1 MAKIQ
6 QLDAHLTNM
15 IAAGEVVERPM
26 GVIKELVENALD
38 AQATR
43 IEVNIEQGGTAL
55 MEVIDN
61 GIGMDRE
68 DACLAFERHATS
80 KIKTT
85 DDLWAIHTLGF
96 RGEALPSIASVSNL
110 VLLTNDGQDSTRVEI
125 RYGQR
130 QSARPYPANQGT
142 QITVSGLFQKTPA
155 RLKHLKSIPY
165 ETSLI
170 LDVIQK
176 FALSYPKVSF
186 RMIHDGKEVF
196 RSSGSGS
203 LLEVMAMIYGR
214 DLARQCIAVS
224 GEDFDYKI
232 SGLMA
237 LPSQNRASRNYMT
250 VFINERMVRSYRIQ
264 KAILEA
270 YKNYIPQDRYPIA
283 VLDIRMD
290 SRLCDVN
297 VHPSKWEIRLS
308 KEQQLEY
315 LIRETLTRTLRE
327 HMQAPEVILQES
339 RREKVEMP
347 QLFETPQELSPSSV
361 REHSLAAE
369 TWAKQAQI
377 KLQQGESVQTAS
389 ESGVSVMDTP
399 ISSEN
404 ADIAV
409 KAQTA
414 EGTASAMQA
423 TASAVSDSTDHDRRL
438 GIAEAGAD
446 EMMGVPQGSGPLQ
459 NAGAAKD
466 HAASDDAAENSDRSS
481 SAGNCSIPFHQTEL
495 TGTVGTDASSAK
507 QIPQTTTES
516 ERIESLHTVPK
527 QNFPQMQVLAQ
538 MHGKYILAQDERAL
552 YIIDQHAAQER
563 VHFEEVEQRFVEQDP
578 QMQALLVPVSLEG
591 SASVIAQLDAI
602 NETLKPMHIQLE
614 NFGQNSLICRQLP
627 AWMSEIDEQA
637 FLQDILDL
645 FKDGREV
652 RGEDLQRHRLA
663 TIACHHSIRFNR
675 ILSLEEMQEVVEQ
688 LARCKQPYHC
698 PHGRPTFITITEK
711 QLIKEF
717 LR

>member
-43 IEVNIEQGGTAL
+43 IEVNINQGGTEL

-68 DACLAFERHATS
+68 DACLCFERHATS

-85 DDLWAIHTLGF
+85 EDLWAIHTLGF

-110 VLLTNDGQDSTRVEI
+110 TLLTNNGEDSTRVEI

-130 QSARPYPANQGT
+130 QSARPYPCNQGT

-176 FALSYPKVSF
+176 FALSYPQVAF
-186 RMIHDGKEVF
+186 RLVHDGKEVF
-196 RSSGSGS
+196 RSAGSGS
-203 LLEVMAMIYGR
+203 LLEVMAIIYGR
-214 DLARQCIAVS
+214 DLARQCIEVE
-224 GEDFDYKI
+224 GQDFDYTVR
-232 SGLMA
+232 GLMA
-237 LPSQNRASRNYMT
+237 LPSQTRASRNYMT
-250 VFINERMVRSYRIQ
+250 VFINRRMIRSYRIQ

-270 YKNYIPQDRYPIA
+270 YKNYIPQDRYPIV
-283 VLDIRMD
+283 VLDIEMD
-290 SRLCDVN
+290 SHLCDVN

-308 KEQQLEY
+308 KEQQLEF
-315 LIRETLTRTLRE
+315 LIRDTLTRTLRE
-327 HMQAPEVILQES
+327 HMQAPEVMRIDTP
-339 RREKVEMP
+339 REKVEMP
-347 QLFETPQELSPSSV
+347 QLFEVPAESVKDQV
-361 REHSLAAE
+361 REDSVEAKEWRRQAEVMNEQRQRESIAASLSREISQPQPLTAGKDKE
-369 TWAKQAQI
+369 EILPEDLKGEVMAKLPDFSAGSPV
-377 KLQQGESVQTAS
+377 KKNTAS
-389 ESGVSVMDTP
+389 VTETLSDQEPVSEPLDP
-399 ISSEN
+399 R
-404 ADIAV
+404 
-409 KAQTA
+409 
-414 EGTASAMQA
+414 
-423 TASAVSDSTDHDRRL
+423 VS
-438 GIAEAGAD
+438 
-446 EMMGVPQGSGPLQ
+446 
-459 NAGAAKD
+459 
-466 HAASDDAAENSDRSS
+466 
-481 SAGNCSIPFHQTEL
+481 QTE
-495 TGTVGTDASSAK
+495 A
-507 QIPQTTTES
+507 TE
-516 ERIESLHTVPK
+516 ETLQTVPRK
-527 QNFPQMQVLAQ
+527 TFPQMQVLAQ
-538 MHGKYILAQDERAL
+538 MHGKYILAQDEHAL

-563 VHFEEVEQRFVEQDP
+563 VHFEEVQQRFLDQEPTMQD
-578 QMQALLVPVSLEG
+578 LLVPIILEG
-591 SASVIAQLDAI
+591 SASVAARLQEM
-602 NETLKPMHIQLE
+602 NELLQPMHIHLE

-637 FLQDILDL
+637 FLQDVLDL
-645 FKDGREV
+645 WKDGREV
-652 RGEDLQRHRLA
+652 RAEDLQRHRLA

-675 ILSLEEMQEVVEQ
+675 VLSLGEMQEVIEQ
-688 LARCKQPYHC
+688 LAHCEQPYHC

-717 LR
+717 QR

>member
-43 IEVNIEQGGTAL
+43 IEVNINQGGTEL

-68 DACLAFERHATS
+68 DACLCFERHATS

-85 DDLWAIHTLGF
+85 EDLWAIHTLGF

-110 VLLTNDGQDSTRVEI
+110 TLLTNNGEDSTRVEI

-130 QSARPYPANQGT
+130 QSARPYPCNQGT

-176 FALSYPKVSF
+176 FALSYPQVAF
-186 RMIHDGKEVF
+186 RLVHDGKEVF
-196 RSSGSGS
+196 RSAGSGS
-203 LLEVMAMIYGR
+203 LLEVMAIIYGR
-214 DLARQCIAVS
+214 DLARQCIEVE
-224 GEDFDYKI
+224 GQDFDYTVR
-232 SGLMA
+232 GLMA
-237 LPSQNRASRNYMT
+237 LPSQTRASRNYMT
-250 VFINERMVRSYRIQ
+250 VFINRRMIRSYRIQ

-270 YKNYIPQDRYPIA
+270 YKNYIPQDRYPIV
-283 VLDIRMD
+283 VLDIEMD
-290 SRLCDVN
+290 SHLCDVN

-308 KEQQLEY
+308 KEQQLEF
-315 LIRETLTRTLRE
+315 LIRDTLTRTLRE
-327 HMQAPEVILQES
+327 HMQAPEVMRIDTP
-339 RREKVEMP
+339 REKVEMP
-347 QLFETPQELSPSSV
+347 QLFEVPAESVKDQV
-361 REHSLAAE
+361 REDSVEAKEWRRQAEVMNEQRQRESIAASLSREISQPQPLTAGKDKE
-369 TWAKQAQI
+369 EILPEDLKGEVMAKLPDFSAGSPV
-377 KLQQGESVQTAS
+377 KKNTAS
-389 ESGVSVMDTP
+389 VTETLSDQEPVSEPLDP
-399 ISSEN
+399 R
-404 ADIAV
+404 
-409 KAQTA
+409 
-414 EGTASAMQA
+414 
-423 TASAVSDSTDHDRRL
+423 VS
-438 GIAEAGAD
+438 
-446 EMMGVPQGSGPLQ
+446 
-459 NAGAAKD
+459 
-466 HAASDDAAENSDRSS
+466 
-481 SAGNCSIPFHQTEL
+481 QTE
-495 TGTVGTDASSAK
+495 A
-507 QIPQTTTES
+507 TE
-516 ERIESLHTVPK
+516 ETLQTVPRK
-527 QNFPQMQVLAQ
+527 TFPQMQVLAQ
-538 MHGKYILAQDERAL
+538 MHGKYILAQDEHAL

-563 VHFEEVEQRFVEQDP
+563 VHFEEVQQRFLEQEP
-578 QMQALLVPVSLEG
+578 VMQDLLVPIILEG
-591 SASVIAQLDAI
+591 SASVAARLQEM
-602 NETLKPMHIQLE
+602 NELLEPMHIHLE

-637 FLQDILDL
+637 FLQDVLDL
-645 FKDGREV
+645 WKDGREV
-652 RGEDLQRHRLA
+652 RAEDLQRHRLA

-675 ILSLEEMQEVVEQ
+675 VLSLGEMQEVIEQ
-688 LARCKQPYHC
+688 LARCEQPYHC

-717 LR
+717 QR

>member
-43 IEVNIEQGGTAL
+43 IEVNINQGGTEL

-68 DACLAFERHATS
+68 DACLCFERHATS

-85 DDLWAIHTLGF
+85 EDLWAIHTLGF

-110 VLLTNDGQDSTRVEI
+110 TLLTNNGEDSTRVEI

-130 QSARPYPANQGT
+130 QSARPYPCNQGT

-176 FALSYPKVSF
+176 FALSYPQVAF
-186 RMIHDGKEVF
+186 RLVHDGKEVF
-196 RSSGSGS
+196 RSAGSGS
-203 LLEVMAMIYGR
+203 LLEVMAIIYGR
-214 DLARQCIAVS
+214 DLARQCIEVE
-224 GEDFDYKI
+224 GQDFDYTVR
-232 SGLMA
+232 GLMA
-237 LPSQNRASRNYMT
+237 LPSQTRASRNYMT
-250 VFINERMVRSYRIQ
+250 VFINRRMIRSYRIQ

-270 YKNYIPQDRYPIA
+270 YKNYIPQDRYPIV
-283 VLDIRMD
+283 VLDIEMD
-290 SRLCDVN
+290 SHLCDVN

-308 KEQQLEY
+308 KEQQLEF
-315 LIRETLTRTLRE
+315 LIRDTLTRTLRE
-327 HMQAPEVILQES
+327 HMQAPEVMRIDTP
-339 RREKVEMP
+339 REKVEMP
-347 QLFETPQELSPSSV
+347 QLFEVPAESVKDQV
-361 REHSLAAE
+361 REDSVEAKEWRRQAEVMNEQRQRESIAASLSREISQPQPLTAGKDKE
-369 TWAKQAQI
+369 EILPEDLKGEVMAKLPDFSAGSPV
-377 KLQQGESVQTAS
+377 KKNTAS
-389 ESGVSVMDTP
+389 VTETLSDQEPVSEPLDP
-399 ISSEN
+399 R
-404 ADIAV
+404 
-409 KAQTA
+409 
-414 EGTASAMQA
+414 
-423 TASAVSDSTDHDRRL
+423 VS
-438 GIAEAGAD
+438 
-446 EMMGVPQGSGPLQ
+446 
-459 NAGAAKD
+459 
-466 HAASDDAAENSDRSS
+466 
-481 SAGNCSIPFHQTEL
+481 QTE
-495 TGTVGTDASSAK
+495 A
-507 QIPQTTTES
+507 TE
-516 ERIESLHTVPK
+516 ETLQTVPRK
-527 QNFPQMQVLAQ
+527 TFPQMQVLAQ
-538 MHGKYILAQDERAL
+538 MHGKYILAQDEHAL

-563 VHFEEVEQRFVEQDP
+563 VHFEEVQQRFLDQEPTMQD
-578 QMQALLVPVSLEG
+578 LLVPIILEG
-591 SASVIAQLDAI
+591 SASVAARLQEM
-602 NETLKPMHIQLE
+602 NELLEPMHIHLE

-637 FLQDILDL
+637 FLQDVLDL
-645 FKDGREV
+645 WKDGREV
-652 RGEDLQRHRLA
+652 RAEDLQRHRLA

-675 ILSLEEMQEVVEQ
+675 VLSLGEMQEVIEQ
-688 LARCKQPYHC
+688 LAHCEQPYHC

-717 LR
+717 QR

>member
-43 IEVNIEQGGTAL
+43 IEVNINQGGTEL

-68 DACLAFERHATS
+68 DACLCFERHATS

-85 DDLWAIHTLGF
+85 EDLWAIHTLGF

-110 VLLTNDGQDSTRVEI
+110 TLLTNNGEDSTRVEI

-130 QSARPYPANQGT
+130 QSARPYPCNQGT

-176 FALSYPKVSF
+176 FALSYPQVAF
-186 RMIHDGKEVF
+186 RLVHDGKEVF
-196 RSSGSGS
+196 RSAGSGS
-203 LLEVMAMIYGR
+203 LLEVMAIIYGR
-214 DLARQCIAVS
+214 DLARQCIEVE
-224 GEDFDYKI
+224 GQDFDYTVR
-232 SGLMA
+232 GLMA
-237 LPSQNRASRNYMT
+237 LPSQTRASRNYMT
-250 VFINERMVRSYRIQ
+250 VFINRRMIRSYRIQ

-270 YKNYIPQDRYPIA
+270 YKNYIPQDRYPIV
-283 VLDIRMD
+283 VLDIEMD
-290 SRLCDVN
+290 SHLCDVN

-308 KEQQLEY
+308 KEQQLEF
-315 LIRETLTRTLRE
+315 LIRDTLTRTLRE
-327 HMQAPEVILQES
+327 HMQAPEVMRIDTP
-339 RREKVEMP
+339 REKVEMP
-347 QLFETPQELSPSSV
+347 QLFEVPAESVKDQV
-361 REHSLAAE
+361 REDSVEAKEWRRQAE
-369 TWAKQAQI
+369 VMNEQRQR
-377 KLQQGESVQTAS
+377 ES
-389 ESGVSVMDTP
+389 
-399 ISSEN
+399 I
-404 ADIAV
+404 
-409 KAQTA
+409 
-414 EGTASAMQA
+414 
-423 TASAVSDSTDHDRRL
+423 
-438 GIAEAGAD
+438 
-446 EMMGVPQGSGPLQ
+446 
-459 NAGAAKD
+459 
-466 HAASDDAAENSDRSS
+466 AASLSREISQPQPLTAGKDKEEILPEDLKGEVMAKLPDF
-481 SAGNCSIPFHQTEL
+481 SAGSPVKKNAASVTETLSDQEPVSEPLDPRVSQTE
-495 TGTVGTDASSAK
+495 A
-507 QIPQTTTES
+507 TE
-516 ERIESLHTVPK
+516 ETLQTVPRK
-527 QNFPQMQVLAQ
+527 IFPQMQVLAQ
-538 MHGKYILAQDERAL
+538 MHGKYILAQDEHAL

-563 VHFEEVEQRFVEQDP
+563 VHFEEVQQRFLEQEP
-578 QMQALLVPVSLEG
+578 VMQDLLVPIILEG
-591 SASVIAQLDAI
+591 SASVAARLQEM
-602 NETLKPMHIQLE
+602 NELLEPMHIHLE

-637 FLQDILDL
+637 FLQDVLDL
-645 FKDGREV
+645 WKDGREV
-652 RGEDLQRHRLA
+652 RAEDLQRHRLA

-675 ILSLEEMQEVVEQ
+675 VLSLGEMQEVIEQ
-688 LARCKQPYHC
+688 LARCEQPYHC

-717 LR
+717 QR

>member
-43 IEVNIEQGGTAL
+43 IEVNINQGGTEL

-68 DACLAFERHATS
+68 DACLCFERHATS

-85 DDLWAIHTLGF
+85 EDLWAIHTLGF

-110 VLLTNDGQDSTRVEI
+110 TLLTNNGEDSTRVEI

-130 QSARPYPANQGT
+130 QSARPYPCNQGT

-176 FALSYPKVSF
+176 FALSYPQVAF
-186 RMIHDGKEVF
+186 RLVHDGKEVF
-196 RSSGSGS
+196 RSAGSGS
-203 LLEVMAMIYGR
+203 LLEVMAIIYGR
-214 DLARQCIAVS
+214 DLARQCIEVE
-224 GEDFDYKI
+224 GQDFDYTVR
-232 SGLMA
+232 GLMA
-237 LPSQNRASRNYMT
+237 LPSQTRASRNYMT
-250 VFINERMVRSYRIQ
+250 VFINRRMIRSYRIQ

-270 YKNYIPQDRYPIA
+270 YKNYIPQDRYPIV
-283 VLDIRMD
+283 VLDIEMD
-290 SRLCDVN
+290 SHLCDVN

-308 KEQQLEY
+308 KEQQLEF
-315 LIRETLTRTLRE
+315 LIRDTLTRTLRE
-327 HMQAPEVILQES
+327 HMQAPEVMRIDTP
-339 RREKVEMP
+339 REKVEMP
-347 QLFETPQELSPSSV
+347 QLFEVPAESVKDQV
-361 REHSLAAE
+361 REDSVEAKEWRRQAEVMNEQRQRESIAASLSREISQPQPLTAGKDKE
-369 TWAKQAQI
+369 EILPEDLKGEVMAKLPDFSAGSPV
-377 KLQQGESVQTAS
+377 KKNTAS
-389 ESGVSVMDTP
+389 VTETLSDQEPVSEPLDP
-399 ISSEN
+399 R
-404 ADIAV
+404 
-409 KAQTA
+409 
-414 EGTASAMQA
+414 
-423 TASAVSDSTDHDRRL
+423 VS
-438 GIAEAGAD
+438 
-446 EMMGVPQGSGPLQ
+446 
-459 NAGAAKD
+459 
-466 HAASDDAAENSDRSS
+466 
-481 SAGNCSIPFHQTEL
+481 QTE
-495 TGTVGTDASSAK
+495 A
-507 QIPQTTTES
+507 TE
-516 ERIESLHTVPK
+516 ETLQTVPRK
-527 QNFPQMQVLAQ
+527 TFPQMQVLAQ
-538 MHGKYILAQDERAL
+538 MHGKYILAQDEHAL

-563 VHFEEVEQRFVEQDP
+563 VHFEEVQQRFLDQEPTMQD
-578 QMQALLVPVSLEG
+578 LLVPIILEG
-591 SASVIAQLDAI
+591 SASVAARLQEM
-602 NETLKPMHIQLE
+602 NELLEPMHIHLE

-637 FLQDILDL
+637 FLQDVLDL
-645 FKDGREV
+645 WKDGREV
-652 RGEDLQRHRLA
+652 RAEDLQRHRLA

-675 ILSLEEMQEVVEQ
+675 VLSLGEMQEVIEQ
-688 LARCKQPYHC
+688 LARCEQPYHC

-717 LR
+717 QR

>member
-43 IEVNIEQGGTAL
+43 IEVNINQGGTEL

-68 DACLAFERHATS
+68 DACLCFERHATS

-85 DDLWAIHTLGF
+85 EDLWAIHTLGF

-110 VLLTNDGQDSTRVEI
+110 TLLTNNGEDSTRVEI

-130 QSARPYPANQGT
+130 QSARPYPCNQGT

-176 FALSYPKVSF
+176 FALSYPQVAF
-186 RMIHDGKEVF
+186 RLVHDGKEVF
-196 RSSGSGS
+196 RSAGSGS
-203 LLEVMAMIYGR
+203 LLEVMAIIYGR
-214 DLARQCIAVS
+214 DLARQCIEVE
-224 GEDFDYKI
+224 GQDFDYTVR
-232 SGLMA
+232 GLMA
-237 LPSQNRASRNYMT
+237 LPSQTRASRNYMT
-250 VFINERMVRSYRIQ
+250 VFINRRMIRSYRIQ

-270 YKNYIPQDRYPIA
+270 YKNYIPQDRYPIV
-283 VLDIRMD
+283 VLDIEMD
-290 SRLCDVN
+290 SHLCDVN

-308 KEQQLEY
+308 KEQQLEF
-315 LIRETLTRTLRE
+315 LIRDTLTRTLRE
-327 HMQAPEVILQES
+327 HMQAPEVMRIDTT
-339 RREKVEMP
+339 REKVEMP
-347 QLFETPQELSPSSV
+347 QLFEVPAESVKDQV
-361 REHSLAAE
+361 REDSVEAKEWRRQAEVMNEQRQRESIAASLSREISQPQPLTAGKDKE
-369 TWAKQAQI
+369 EILPEDLKGEVMAKLPDFSAGSPV
-377 KLQQGESVQTAS
+377 KKNTAS
-389 ESGVSVMDTP
+389 VTETLSDQEPVSEPLDP
-399 ISSEN
+399 R
-404 ADIAV
+404 
-409 KAQTA
+409 
-414 EGTASAMQA
+414 
-423 TASAVSDSTDHDRRL
+423 VS
-438 GIAEAGAD
+438 
-446 EMMGVPQGSGPLQ
+446 
-459 NAGAAKD
+459 
-466 HAASDDAAENSDRSS
+466 
-481 SAGNCSIPFHQTEL
+481 QTE
-495 TGTVGTDASSAK
+495 A
-507 QIPQTTTES
+507 TE
-516 ERIESLHTVPK
+516 ETLQTVPRK
-527 QNFPQMQVLAQ
+527 TFPQMQVLAQ
-538 MHGKYILAQDERAL
+538 MHGKYILAQDEHAL

-563 VHFEEVEQRFVEQDP
+563 VHFEEVQQRFLEQEP
-578 QMQALLVPVSLEG
+578 VMQDLLVPIILEG
-591 SASVIAQLDAI
+591 SASVAARLQEM
-602 NETLKPMHIQLE
+602 NELLQPMHIHLE

-637 FLQDILDL
+637 FLQDVLDL
-645 FKDGREV
+645 WKDGREV
-652 RGEDLQRHRLA
+652 RAEDLQRHRLA

-675 ILSLEEMQEVVEQ
+675 VLSLGEMQEVIEQ
-688 LARCKQPYHC
+688 LAHCEQPYHC

-717 LR
+717 QR

>member
-43 IEVNIEQGGTAL
+43 IEVNINQGGTEL

-68 DACLAFERHATS
+68 DACLCFERHATS

-85 DDLWAIHTLGF
+85 EDLWAIHTLGF

-110 VLLTNDGQDSTRVEI
+110 TLLTNNGEDSTRVEI

-130 QSARPYPANQGT
+130 QSARPYPCNQGT

-176 FALSYPKVSF
+176 FALSNPNVAF
-186 RMIHDGKEVF
+186 RLVHDGKEVF
-196 RSSGSGS
+196 RSAGNGS
-203 LLEVMAMIYGR
+203 LLEVMAIIYGR
-214 DLARQCIAVS
+214 DLARQCIEVE
-224 GEDFDYKI
+224 GQDFDYTVR
-232 SGLMA
+232 GLMA
-237 LPSQNRASRNYMT
+237 LPSQTRASRNYMT
-250 VFINERMVRSYRIQ
+250 VFINRRMIRSYRIQ

-270 YKNYIPQDRYPIA
+270 YKNYIPQDRYPIV
-283 VLDIRMD
+283 VLDIEMD
-290 SRLCDVN
+290 SHLCDVN

-308 KEQQLEY
+308 KEQQLEF
-315 LIRETLTRTLRE
+315 LIRDTLTRTLRE
-327 HMQAPEVILQES
+327 HMQAPEVMRIDTP
-339 RREKVEMP
+339 REKVEMP
-347 QLFETPQELSPSSV
+347 LLFEVPAERVKDQV
-361 REHSLAAE
+361 REDSVEAKEWRRQAEVMNEQRQRESIAASLSREISQPQPLTAGKDKE
-369 TWAKQAQI
+369 EILPEDLKGEVMAK
-377 KLQQGESVQTAS
+377 LP
-389 ESGVSVMDTP
+389 DF
-399 ISSEN
+399 N
-404 ADIAV
+404 AGSPV
-409 KAQTA
+409 KKN
-414 EGTASAMQA
+414 TASATETLSDQEP
-423 TASAVSDSTDHDRRL
+423 VS
-438 GIAEAGAD
+438 E
-446 EMMGVPQGSGPLQ
+446 PLDPRVSQ
-459 NAGAAKD
+459 TE
-466 HAASDDAAENSDRSS
+466 AAEETL
-481 SAGNCSIPFHQTEL
+481 Q
-495 TGTVGTDASSAK
+495 
-507 QIPQTTTES
+507 
-516 ERIESLHTVPK
+516 TVPRK
-527 QNFPQMQVLAQ
+527 TFPQMQVLAQ
-538 MHGKYILAQDERAL
+538 MHGKYILAQDEHAL

-563 VHFEEVEQRFVEQDP
+563 VHFEEVQQRFLDQEPTMQD
-578 QMQALLVPVSLEG
+578 LLVPIILEG
-591 SASVIAQLDAI
+591 SASVAARLQEM
-602 NETLKPMHIQLE
+602 NELLEPMHIHLE

-637 FLQDILDL
+637 FLQDVLDL
-645 FKDGREV
+645 WKDGREV
-652 RGEDLQRHRLA
+652 RAEDLQRHRLA

-675 ILSLEEMQEVVEQ
+675 VLSLGEMQEVIEQ
-688 LARCKQPYHC
+688 LAHCEQPYHC

-717 LR
+717 QR

>member
-43 IEVNIEQGGTAL
+43 IEVNINQGGTEL

-68 DACLAFERHATS
+68 DACLCFERHATS

-85 DDLWAIHTLGF
+85 EDLWAIHTLGF

-110 VLLTNDGQDSTRVEI
+110 TLLTNNGEDSTRVEI

-130 QSARPYPANQGT
+130 QSARPYPCNQGT

-176 FALSYPKVSF
+176 FALSYPQVAF
-186 RMIHDGKEVF
+186 RLVHDGKEVF
-196 RSSGSGS
+196 RSAGSGS
-203 LLEVMAMIYGR
+203 LLEVMAIIYGR
-214 DLARQCIAVS
+214 DLARQCIEVE
-224 GEDFDYKI
+224 GQDFDYTVR
-232 SGLMA
+232 GLMA
-237 LPSQNRASRNYMT
+237 LPSQTRASRNYMT
-250 VFINERMVRSYRIQ
+250 VFINRRMIRSYRIQ

-270 YKNYIPQDRYPIA
+270 YKNYIPQDRYPIV
-283 VLDIRMD
+283 VLDIEMD
-290 SRLCDVN
+290 SHLCDVN

-308 KEQQLEY
+308 KEQQLEF
-315 LIRETLTRTLRE
+315 LIRDTLTRTLRE
-327 HMQAPEVILQES
+327 HMQAPEVMRIDTP
-339 RREKVEMP
+339 REKVEMP
-347 QLFETPQELSPSSV
+347 QLFEVPAESVKDQV
-361 REHSLAAE
+361 REDSVEAKEWRRQAEVMNEQRQRESIAASLSREISQPQPLTAGKDKE
-369 TWAKQAQI
+369 EILPEDLKGEVMAKLPDFSAGSPV
-377 KLQQGESVQTAS
+377 KKNTAS
-389 ESGVSVMDTP
+389 VTETLSDQEPVSEPLDP
-399 ISSEN
+399 R
-404 ADIAV
+404 
-409 KAQTA
+409 
-414 EGTASAMQA
+414 
-423 TASAVSDSTDHDRRL
+423 VS
-438 GIAEAGAD
+438 
-446 EMMGVPQGSGPLQ
+446 
-459 NAGAAKD
+459 
-466 HAASDDAAENSDRSS
+466 
-481 SAGNCSIPFHQTEL
+481 QTE
-495 TGTVGTDASSAK
+495 A
-507 QIPQTTTES
+507 TE
-516 ERIESLHTVPK
+516 ETLQTVPRK
-527 QNFPQMQVLAQ
+527 IFPQMQVLAQ
-538 MHGKYILAQDERAL
+538 MHGKYILAQDEHAL

-563 VHFEEVEQRFVEQDP
+563 VHFEEVQQRFLEQEP
-578 QMQALLVPVSLEG
+578 VMQDLLVPIILEG
-591 SASVIAQLDAI
+591 SASVAARLQEM
-602 NETLKPMHIQLE
+602 NELLEPMHIHLE

-637 FLQDILDL
+637 FLQDVLDL
-645 FKDGREV
+645 WKDGREV
-652 RGEDLQRHRLA
+652 RAEDLQRHRLA

-675 ILSLEEMQEVVEQ
+675 VLSLGEMQEVIEQ
-688 LARCKQPYHC
+688 LARCEQPYHC

-717 LR
+717 QR

>member
-43 IEVNIEQGGTAL
+43 IEVNINQGGTEL

-68 DACLAFERHATS
+68 DACLCFERHATS

-85 DDLWAIHTLGF
+85 EDLWAIHTLGF

-110 VLLTNDGQDSTRVEI
+110 TLLTNNGEDSTRVEI

-130 QSARPYPANQGT
+130 QSARPYPCNQGT

-176 FALSYPKVSF
+176 FALSYPQVAF
-186 RMIHDGKEVF
+186 RLVHDGKEVF
-196 RSSGSGS
+196 RSAGSGS
-203 LLEVMAMIYGR
+203 LLEVMAIIYGR
-214 DLARQCIAVS
+214 DLARQCIEVE
-224 GEDFDYKI
+224 GQDFDYTVR
-232 SGLMA
+232 GLMA
-237 LPSQNRASRNYMT
+237 LPSQTRASRNYMT
-250 VFINERMVRSYRIQ
+250 VFINRRMIRSYRIQ

-270 YKNYIPQDRYPIA
+270 YKNYIPQDRYPIV
-283 VLDIRMD
+283 VLDIEMD
-290 SRLCDVN
+290 SHLCDVN

-308 KEQQLEY
+308 KEQQLEF
-315 LIRETLTRTLRE
+315 LIRDTLTRTLRE
-327 HMQAPEVILQES
+327 HMQAPEVMRIDTP
-339 RREKVEMP
+339 REKVEMP
-347 QLFETPQELSPSSV
+347 QLFEVPAESVKDQV
-361 REHSLAAE
+361 REDSVEAKEWRRQAEVMNEQRQRESIAASLSREISQPHSLSAGKETDEILPEDLNGEAMTKLPDFSTGSTIKKSAASAAE
-369 TWAKQAQI
+369 ALSDQEPVSEPLDPRVSRMEATEEA
-377 KLQQGESVQTAS
+377 LQ
-389 ESGVSVMDTP
+389 
-399 ISSEN
+399 
-404 ADIAV
+404 
-409 KAQTA
+409 
-414 EGTASAMQA
+414 
-423 TASAVSDSTDHDRRL
+423 
-438 GIAEAGAD
+438 
-446 EMMGVPQGSGPLQ
+446 
-459 NAGAAKD
+459 
-466 HAASDDAAENSDRSS
+466 
-481 SAGNCSIPFHQTEL
+481 
-495 TGTVGTDASSAK
+495 
-507 QIPQTTTES
+507 
-516 ERIESLHTVPK
+516 TVPRK
-527 QNFPQMQVLAQ
+527 TFPQMQVLAQ
-538 MHGKYILAQDERAL
+538 MHGKYILAQDEHAL

-563 VHFEEVEQRFVEQDP
+563 VHFEEVQQRFLEQEP
-578 QMQALLVPVSLEG
+578 VMQDLLVPIILEG
-591 SASVIAQLDAI
+591 SASVAARLQEM
-602 NETLKPMHIQLE
+602 NELLQPMHIHLE

-637 FLQDILDL
+637 FLQDVLDL
-645 FKDGREV
+645 WKDGREV
-652 RGEDLQRHRLA
+652 RAEDLQRHRLA

-675 ILSLEEMQEVVEQ
+675 VLSLGEMQEVIEQ
-688 LARCKQPYHC
+688 LARCEQPYHC

-717 LR
+717 QR

>member
-43 IEVNIEQGGTAL
+43 IEVNINQGGTEL

-68 DACLAFERHATS
+68 DACLCFERHATS

-85 DDLWAIHTLGF
+85 EDLWAIHTLGF

-110 VLLTNDGQDSTRVEI
+110 TLLTNNGEDSTRVEI

-130 QSARPYPANQGT
+130 QSARPYPCNQGT

-176 FALSYPKVSF
+176 FALSYPQVAF
-186 RMIHDGKEVF
+186 RLVHDGKEVF
-196 RSSGSGS
+196 RSAGSGS
-203 LLEVMAMIYGR
+203 LLEVMAIIYGR
-214 DLARQCIAVS
+214 DLARQCIEVE
-224 GEDFDYKI
+224 GQDFDYTVR
-232 SGLMA
+232 GLMA
-237 LPSQNRASRNYMT
+237 LPSQTRASRNYMT
-250 VFINERMVRSYRIQ
+250 VFINRRMIRSYRIQ

-270 YKNYIPQDRYPIA
+270 YKNYIPQDRYPIV
-283 VLDIRMD
+283 VLDIEMD
-290 SRLCDVN
+290 SHLCDVN

-308 KEQQLEY
+308 KEQQLEF
-315 LIRETLTRTLRE
+315 LIRDTLTRTLRE
-327 HMQAPEVILQES
+327 HMQAPEVMRIDTP
-339 RREKVEMP
+339 REKVEMP
-347 QLFETPQELSPSSV
+347 QLFEVPAESVKDQV
-361 REHSLAAE
+361 REDSVEAKEWRRQAEVMNEQRQRESIAASLSREISQPQPLTAGKDKE
-369 TWAKQAQI
+369 EILPEDLKGEVMAKLPDFSAGSPV
-377 KLQQGESVQTAS
+377 KKNTAS
-389 ESGVSVMDTP
+389 VTETLSDQEPVSEPLDP
-399 ISSEN
+399 R
-404 ADIAV
+404 
-409 KAQTA
+409 
-414 EGTASAMQA
+414 
-423 TASAVSDSTDHDRRL
+423 VS
-438 GIAEAGAD
+438 
-446 EMMGVPQGSGPLQ
+446 
-459 NAGAAKD
+459 
-466 HAASDDAAENSDRSS
+466 
-481 SAGNCSIPFHQTEL
+481 QTE
-495 TGTVGTDASSAK
+495 A
-507 QIPQTTTES
+507 TE
-516 ERIESLHTVPK
+516 ETLQTVPRK
-527 QNFPQMQVLAQ
+527 TFPQMQVLAQ
-538 MHGKYILAQDERAL
+538 MHGKYILAQDEHAL

-563 VHFEEVEQRFVEQDP
+563 VHFEEVQQRFLDQEPTMQD
-578 QMQALLVPVSLEG
+578 LLVPIILEG
-591 SASVIAQLDAI
+591 SASVAARLQEM
-602 NETLKPMHIQLE
+602 NELLQPMHIHLE

-637 FLQDILDL
+637 FLQDVLDL
-645 FKDGREV
+645 WKDGREV
-652 RGEDLQRHRLA
+652 RAEDLQRHRLA

-675 ILSLEEMQEVVEQ
+675 VLSLGEMQEVIEQ
-688 LARCKQPYHC
+688 LARCEQPYHC

-717 LR
+717 QR